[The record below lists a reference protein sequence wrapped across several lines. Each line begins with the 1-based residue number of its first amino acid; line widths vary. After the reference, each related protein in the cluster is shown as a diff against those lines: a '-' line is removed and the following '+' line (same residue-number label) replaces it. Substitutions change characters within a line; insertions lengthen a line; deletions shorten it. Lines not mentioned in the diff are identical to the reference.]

1 MSDQL
6 GWTPSGD
13 AVRRLLDGH
22 RGMRSC
28 LALVRRIADGR
39 LGTPQAVEE
48 AAHRVERFFTRKF
61 PLHVHDEEESVAP
74 RLYGREP
81 EVDAALEA
89 MARDHGD
96 QQRPL
101 AVIVTVCKEIAR
113 VPAQLPRLAPYLREA
128 LDRVER
134 LLARHFAR
142 EEGIVYPAIR
152 RLLDESAEAQ
162 IVMEMAARRT
172 GIDSG

>member
-6 GWTPSGD
+6 GRTPSGD
-13 AVRRLLDGH
+13 AVRQLLDAHH
-22 RGMRSC
+22 RMRSC
-28 LALVRRIADGR
+28 LALVRRIAEGQ
-39 LGTPQAVEE
+39 LGNPRALEE

-74 RLYGREP
+74 RLYGREE

-89 MARDHGD
+89 MARDHDD

-113 VPAQLPRLAPYLREA
+113 VPAQLPRLAPYLRQA

-134 LLARHFAR
+134 LLARHFAH

-162 IVMEMAARRT
+162 IVMEMGARRL
-172 GIDSG
+172 GVDPG